1 MFVNDKELKQLYLDT
16 FKYRMRKRPVKP
28 GYESILNLQEELFK
42 LRLDEAKKKKT
53 ADWTMADL
61 DCALKSLKMENVGT
75 LMD

>member
-1 MFVNDKELKQLYLDT
+1 
-16 FKYRMRKRPVKP
+16 MRKRPVKP

-61 DCALKSLKMENVGT
+61 DCA
-75 LMD
+75 